1 MSDTHSSPKPSKVPL
16 ATSDKLQ
23 AGVAPRKAQADKN
36 VSTNKE
42 PSAYFK
48 VEKEMIDLWKKNRIF
63 ERSVEE
69 RPEGKP
75 WNFLD
80 GPPFVTGL
88 PHYGH
93 IIGSILK
100 DVFPRF
106 KTMQGYRVR
115 RVWGWDGHGLPIENK
130 VEGAL
135 GIKSKKEIIE
145 RVGVKTFIEE
155 CKKYVKDVS
164 GEWEWYI
171 DHIGRWVNFTDAYK
185 TWDTPYM
192 ESTMWV
198 FKQMYEKGFIYKG
211 LRVSLFCPHC
221 STPISNFEVAM
232 DAGENYKE
240 VAEPSNTYKYKLV
253 ESPKVRKVL
262 KSDASIPTFFLAW
275 STTPWTKL
283 TTTAL
288 AINPKL
294 TYVTVESEGERYIL
308 AQTTLEK
315 VFKDRS
321 YTLIEKKEGKELL
334 GLEYEGHYDFY
345 KPEKDKKMHIIVGD
359 DFVSADEGTGIVTIA
374 PYGEEDLKVMTRDGI
389 QIVLN
394 VDQEGHLTPD
404 NPHGWAGMY
413 YLKVNK
419 LINQD
424 LTDRGLMFHEDRD
437 HKHTVAHCWR
447 CHERLF
453 FNPQE
458 AWYVNVQK
466 LKPVMEKTNEQV
478 SWYPDHFKHGRYLKS
493 MQGAPDWCISR
504 SRYWGSPVPVWEHT
518 HADGEVERFVPGSIP
533 ELEEASGVKIT
544 DLHKPEIDEVTVPS
558 KKDPSIKLKRVPEVL
573 DSWIEAGSATFAE
586 RHFPFDKTVK
596 LDEIL
601 PPDFITEYTGQI
613 RAWFYVLHVISAA
626 IYQRPAFKHV
636 LVSGVMMGTDGRK
649 MSKNYKNYPDP
660 REAIEMYGADALR
673 LYLLSS
679 PITKAEDA
687 NMSETDWRDQLRKF
701 IIPLLNIWNFAKMYA
716 EVDGYAVKSQKSKVE
731 SQSQNVL
738 DRWLISLLH
747 TTIAKVTTSL
757 EAFDTMTTVATI
769 TSFVDDWSK
778 WYVRRSRD
786 RAGSGELTPDTTA
799 FYETTLYVFEQFL
812 RLIAPIVP
820 FHSDYLYRELTGQ
833 DSVHLEKWPQ
843 VDKSLINTQLESN
856 TLTARHICEMGHQ
869 IRKANNWK
877 VRMPLRKI
885 EVTIEDDC
893 SSITDDLWQVVLD
906 ELNIKNIIVNGKQSY
921 PKVEHVVTDE
931 QLDYEGKVRDIIREV
946 QALRKDAKIAIGQ
959 SVKLQVPREYE
970 QYSEEIKKQ
979 ARISEVIV
987 GDTLSLVS

>member
-1 MSDTHSSPKPSKVPL
+1 
-16 ATSDKLQ
+16 
-23 AGVAPRKAQADKN
+23 
-36 VSTNKE
+36 
-42 PSAYFK
+42 
-48 VEKEMIDLWKKNRIF
+48 
-63 ERSVEE
+63 
-69 RPEGKP
+69 
-75 WNFLD
+75 
-80 GPPFVTGL
+80 
-88 PHYGH
+88 
-93 IIGSILK
+93 
-100 DVFPRF
+100 
-106 KTMQGYRVR
+106 
-115 RVWGWDGHGLPIENK
+115 
-130 VEGAL
+130 
-135 GIKSKKEIIE
+135 
-145 RVGVKTFIEE
+145 
-155 CKKYVKDVS
+155 
-164 GEWEWYI
+164 
-171 DHIGRWVNFTDAYK
+171 
-185 TWDTPYM
+185 
-192 ESTMWV
+192 
-198 FKQMYEKGFIYKG
+198 
-211 LRVSLFCPHC
+211 
-221 STPISNFEVAM
+221 
-232 DAGENYKE
+232 
-240 VAEPSNTYKYKLV
+240 
-253 ESPKVRKVL
+253 
-262 KSDASIPTFFLAW
+262 
-275 STTPWTKL
+275 
-283 TTTAL
+283 
-288 AINPKL
+288 
-294 TYVTVESEGERYIL
+294 
-308 AQTTLEK
+308 
-315 VFKDRS
+315 
-321 YTLIEKKEGKELL
+321 
-334 GLEYEGHYDFY
+334 
-345 KPEKDKKMHIIVGD
+345 
-359 DFVSADEGTGIVTIA
+359 
-374 PYGEEDLKVMTRDGI
+374 MTRDGI

-404 NPHGWAGMY
+404 NPNGWAGMY

-453 FNPQE
+453 FNPQK

-478 SWYPDHFKHGRYLKS
+478 SWYPSHFKHGRYLKS

-518 HADGEVERFVPGSIP
+518 HADGEIERFVPGSIA
-533 ELEEASGVKIT
+533 ELEEASGVKIA

-558 KKDPSIKLKRVPEVL
+558 KRDASIKLKRVPEVL

-636 LVSGVMMGTDGRK
+636 MVSGVMMGTDGRK

-679 PITKAEDA
+679 TITNAEDA

-716 EVDGYAVKSQKSKVE
+716 EVDGHKLQAASNELQAAST
-731 SQSQNVL
+731 NVL
-738 DRWLISLLH
+738 DKWLISLLH
-747 TTIAKVTTSL
+747 TTIAKVTASL
-757 EAFDTMTTVATI
+757 ETFDTMTTVATL

-786 RAGSGELTPDTTA
+786 RAGSGELTADTVA
-799 FYETTLYVFEQFL
+799 FYETTQYVFEQFL

-820 FHSDYLYRELTGQ
+820 FHSDYLYRELTGR
-833 DSVHLEKWPQ
+833 DSVHLELWPTA
-843 VDKSLINTQLESN
+843 DKSLIHTELESN
-856 TLTARHICEMGHQ
+856 TAITRRVCEAGHQ

-885 EVTIEDDC
+885 EVAIDEDYSTIKDN
-893 SSITDDLWQVVLD
+893 LWQVVLD
-906 ELNIKNIIVNGKQSY
+906 ELNVKNIVINGKQSY
-921 PKVEHVVTDE
+921 PKAECVVTDE
-931 QLDYEGKVRDIIREV
+931 QLAYEGKVRDIIREV

-959 SVKLQVPREYE
+959 SVKLQVPHEYE

-979 ARISEVIV
+979 ARISEIMV
-987 GDTLSLVS
+987 GDTLSLIS